1 MTRAVFRGDKCNF
14 SQSIE
19 ATNFDFNF
27 VVFHNVAALAHAC
40 NGLFWSMWTHRKVTG
55 NGETLAES
63 ATGVCSQL
71 KFDAVWNRHFS
82 RKPDKMTANFFEGI
96 LVLINIQ

>member
-1 MTRAVFRGDKCNF
+1 MTRAVFCSDECDF

-27 VVFHNVAALAHAC
+27 VVFHNVAALTDTGD
-40 NGLFWSMWTHRKVTG
+40 GLLWSMWTDSKITG

-63 ATGVCSQL
+63 STGVCSQL

-82 RKPDKMTANFFEGI
+82 RKAYQVTANFIGGI
-96 LVLINIQ
+96 LV